1 MLIYNP
7 AFDTARGRFTIRL
20 TPSSSTIFAVNRT
33 VTSDA
38 DGPVTVGVDQRG
50 GAPWHTNWH
59 AVT

>member
-7 AFDTARGRFTIRL
+7 AFHRSRPFHDSLDAL
-20 TPSSSTIFAVNRT
+20 VEPNFAAANRT

-38 DGPVTVGVDQRG
+38 DGTVTVGVDQRG